1 MKLMLASVNGT
12 VVENMP
18 INCMNMSMTH
28 CHVNMTLPTTCKNEH
43 QTLHLF
49 TYFGRKL
56 YRF

>member
-1 MKLMLASVNGT
+1 MLASVNGT

-28 CHVNMTLPTTCKNEH
+28 CHVNMNLPTTCKNEH